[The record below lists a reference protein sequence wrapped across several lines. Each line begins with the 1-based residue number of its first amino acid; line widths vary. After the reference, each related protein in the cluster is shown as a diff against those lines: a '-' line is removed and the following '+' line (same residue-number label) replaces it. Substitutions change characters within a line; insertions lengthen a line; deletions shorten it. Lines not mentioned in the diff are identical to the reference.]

1 MRIIQSL
8 QLLACFACLLF
19 SSQLS
24 AQNGWTTCGS
34 TSGTLSGNMS
44 AILET
49 DTTPAA
55 VFVITPSPTSAIPT
69 TEFVVILQ
77 DSLALDSLGNAIIG
91 TSLDGRVSPADLGLT
106 AGDTFF
112 IAAFSYDIQQIKD
125 AVHGILMNSV
135 PFFGSCCSILDS
147 QAPFPGICDSLNAY
161 GIYDSTDVNNI
172 NDLLIF
178 LSAFNGGGSI
188 SLNGLNAVLV
198 GVNAQIGTLS
208 NLGCTNGVSEVCY
221 ASDSLSSNHEGYTVT
236 TPTSLF
242 KVEAVATLQLAV
254 NPNPFTDYI
263 STAILAKN
271 SGSHTVRVLDATG
284 RTVYHQ
290 IKELNDGAQTIG
302 LNLGNLPAG
311 LYYLQVMDN
320 NSIATQKII
329 KR

>member
-55 VFVITPSPTSAIPT
+55 VFVITPSPISAIPT

-112 IAAFSYDIQQIKD
+112 IAPFSYDIQQIKK
-125 AVHGILMNSV
+125 AVNGILTKS
-135 PFFGSCCSILDS
+135 FFGTPCCDLIDN
-147 QAPFPGICDSLNAY
+147 QAPIPGICDSLNAY
-161 GIYDSTDVNNI
+161 GINDSSDVNSI

-178 LSAFNGGGSI
+178 LSAFNGGGSV

-198 GVNAQIGTLS
+198 GINADIGLLS
-208 NLGCTNGVSEVCY
+208 ASGCTNGVSEVCY
-221 ASDSLSSNHEGYTVT
+221 ASDSLSSNHEGYAVT

-242 KVEAVATLQLAV
+242 KVEDVATLQLAV

-263 STAILAKN
+263 STAILAK
-271 SGSHTVRVLDATG
+271 STGSHTIRVLDATG